1 MRTFH
6 GVGMTY
12 PQQEQRATRRFSL
25 QLPVSV
31 TYEEAGLSEAPSV
44 TRDVSAR
51 GVCFFLDHNI
61 AVGSRLEFT
70 LTLPPEVTLTEHLS
84 VRCKGRVVR
93 VDTANANGK
102 VPVAAIIEQYEFLSD
117 A

>member
-6 GVGMTY
+6 GVGMSY

-25 QLPVSV
+25 ELPVSV
-31 TYEEAGLSEAPSV
+31 TNTEAGLNEASTV

-51 GVCFFLDHNI
+51 GVCFFLNRTVN
-61 AVGSRLEFT
+61 VGSRIEFT

-93 VDTANANGK
+93 VDNANSSGR
-102 VPVAAIIEQYEFLSD
+102 VPVAAVIEQYEFLSD